1 MKTCN
6 KTSTEMMQ
14 SPLQNC
20 CPYNHYEHRDQD
32 QSGISNRGMHRRHV
46 DGDVC

>member
-1 MKTCN
+1 MMK
-6 KTSTEMMQ
+6 KKYVL
-14 SPLQNC
+14 LQND

-32 QSGISNRGMHRRHV
+32 QAGRSNRGLHRSHV